1 MTPTTIRAMRH
12 DDLGAVL
19 ALQHQCYVPAFHE
32 PLAAFASKLTAAPDS
47 CWVAQDEQARVCA
60 YLVCVPVEGPAL
72 PALHAPD
79 HRPARA
85 PDWLYLHDMA
95 IAPFARGLGLA
106 PRLLAHALTYAREAG
121 LARVGLIAVQDSC
134 GFWQKQGFEA
144 DRGSPSVPPDKLA
157 TFGPDAVFMQNSVA
171 D

>member
-1 MTPTTIRAMRH
+1 MTQATIRAMRH

-79 HRPARA
+79 HAPAHA

-106 PRLLAHALTYAREAG
+106 PRLLANAQTYAREAG
-121 LARVGLIAVQDSC
+121 LGCIGLIAVQDSS
-134 GFWQKQGFEA
+134 GFWQKHGFKA
-144 DRGSPSVPPDKLA
+144 DRASRRVPPDKLA
-157 TFGPDAVFMQNSVA
+157 TFGTDAVFMQSGMA